1 MVATRERARAICVGE
16 PGVFELLHQYGRLRE
31 VYIRRGDQ
39 FPAQTTHVVSL
50 KQSVFCELVLEAEV
64 VVLRV
69 GCAEVWIHYESK
81 RHLGVKEL
89 SQAAACD
96 EGKRINGALL
106 ERVKWVR
113 DRIKSLCVTEV
124 GQIRHIS
131 KGWLSSKLQ
140 VESSIFDVIEDPK
153 TTAHDQLGIS
163 QHVPG
168 KS

>member
-1 MVATRERARAICVGE
+1 MVATREQARTICIRKT
-16 PGVFELLHQYGRLRE
+16 ELVKLHLQYGRLRE
-31 VYIRRGDQ
+31 VHIRRGDQ

-69 GCAEVWIHYESK
+69 GRAEVRIDHEGK
-81 RHLGVKEL
+81 RNLGVKEL
-89 SQAAACD
+89 TQAPTRN
-96 EGKRINGALL
+96 EGKRVNGIFF
-106 ERVKWVR
+106 ERLKR
-113 DRIKSLCVTEV
+113 ISDRIKSLCVTEV